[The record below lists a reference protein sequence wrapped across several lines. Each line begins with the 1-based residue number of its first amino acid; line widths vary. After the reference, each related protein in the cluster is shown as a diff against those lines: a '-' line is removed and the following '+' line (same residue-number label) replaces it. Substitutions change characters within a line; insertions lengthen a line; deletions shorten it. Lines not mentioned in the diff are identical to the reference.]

1 MEVIESRIPLANGRE
16 IVSQTYSYNG
26 IDYEIAVC
34 IWENG
39 VCIQDIC
46 IIRPEEEDKKDVEVL
61 VFGDETMEDYTH
73 RFVIPQVEETE

>member
-1 MEVIESRIPLANGRE
+1 MEINESRIPLANGRE
-16 IVSQTYSYNG
+16 IVSQTYSFNG
-26 IDYEIAVC
+26 KDYETAVC

-46 IIRPEEEDKKDVEVL
+46 IIRPEEENKKDVEVL

-73 RFVIPQVEETE
+73 RFVIPQWEEAE